1 MINIT
6 KNTKVSKSKHLI
18 NKKYLSLLFFIA
30 PALILYI
37 TFFVIPMISGVYY
50 SFTDWNALN
59 QTFKF
64 LGLKNYIEAIKDDK
78 YFMDSIIFTLKYAV
92 VLVVS
97 QNIFAI
103 ALAVLIDSK
112 KRGNGFFRTIFFIP
126 NMISMIISSF
136 VWVFIFT
143 KVLSEISTK
152 THIAFL
158 NSSWLGEPKLAF
170 IAILIVSLWV
180 GVGYMMLIY
189 LAALQGVPQEL
200 KEASII
206 DGASPFQTFFKITL
220 PLIMHA
226 ITICTFLTLSTG
238 FKAFDIIYALTGGG
252 PVRSTTVMGL
262 NIYNEAF
269 NGNMRFAYASAKSI
283 ILFLIILVIT
293 LIQLGVLKRKEIEA

>member
-1 MINIT
+1 MT
-6 KNTKVSKSKHLI
+6 KNTAISKPKHLI
-18 NKKYLSLLFFIA
+18 SKKYISLLAFIA

-37 TFFVIPMISGVYY
+37 TFYIIPLTSGIYY

-59 QTFKF
+59 QTFK
-64 LGLKNYIEAIKDDK
+64 LVGISNYIEAIKDDK
-78 YFMDSIIFTLKYAV
+78 YFMDAIIFTFKYAIS
-92 VLVVS
+92 LVIL
-97 QNIFAI
+97 QNIFAL

-143 KVLSEISTK
+143 KVLSEIAAK
-152 THIAFL
+152 TPFKFL
-158 NSSWLGEPKLAF
+158 DKSWLGEPKLAF
-170 IAILIVSLWV
+170 GSILVVSLWV

-200 KEASII
+200 KEAAII
-206 DGASPFQTFFKITL
+206 DGASIFQTFFKITL
-220 PLIMHA
+220 PMIMHA
-226 ITICTFLTLSTG
+226 ITICTFLTLSAG
-238 FKAFDIIYALTGGG
+238 FKGFDIIYALTGGG
-252 PVRSTTVMGL
+252 PVRSTTIMSL

-269 NGNMRFAYASAKSI
+269 NGNMRFGYASAKSI

-293 LIQLGVLKRKEIEA
+293 CIQLGVLKRKEIES